1 MWHIQTV
8 LGVTQISKHTLSC
21 VLEFQ
26 KHILNLHCLLH
37 YLGKVIILANNYIV
51 LTLCQTGFFKHV
63 THLILT
69 TALCGMYNYYPHFTD
84 EEAETLKQGKIA
96 SVWQG
101 GNQSQAIWLQE
112 LYSQSLF

>member
-1 MWHIQTV
+1 
-8 LGVTQISKHTLSC
+8 
-21 VLEFQ
+21 
-26 KHILNLHCLLH
+26 
-37 YLGKVIILANNYIV
+37 
-51 LTLCQTGFFKHV
+51 
-63 THLILT
+63 
-69 TALCGMYNYYPHFTD
+69 MYNYYPHFTD